1 MPDPTKHLALVIVNL
16 RPGIDGAT
24 TAMLELMHYIKR
36 IGYEAAVFNFLTGEP
51 YHRALMAQRITRKGS
66 KTDCQG
72 DIYHYRE
79 GEIDCHLYLLPF
91 TIKELGQRQTDI
103 LKKLNDI
110 MGNYHLDYLLTVDT
124 LSAFA
129 CYALSIPG
137 CHIFHS
143 LDNIQRIQSMHPAYM
158 NVIRSRDIAAV
169 SSFLQGKVKDLLGI
183 DATVLNPGIDFD
195 SYVATPDAD
204 ADAIGFYSSG
214 HLAYKGDEVVN
225 AIIRKMPERKFL
237 IVGRGYRR
245 DAATLPANVTF
256 DGFQSDM
263 KNFYRKLKVLLVP
276 SLVPE
281 GFPRIILEAA
291 ANGIPAIANNRGG
304 IPEALGDSGILI
316 ELDATAKPD
325 IERLADYYSAE
336 LRRLFDNPDEYNALS
351 NKARLR
357 ARHYAAELE
366 QDLRLFLLQRVP

>member
-36 IGYEAAVFNFLTGEP
+36 IGYDASVFNFLTGEP
-51 YHRALMAQRITRKGS
+51 HHRAQMAQRITIKGS
-66 KTDCQG
+66 KTDCQD

-91 TIKELGQRQTDI
+91 TIKELGQKQTDI
-103 LKKLNDI
+103 LKKLNEI
-110 MGNYHLDYLLTVDT
+110 ISNYHLDYLLTIDNF
-124 LSAFA
+124 SAFA
-129 CYALSIPG
+129 CYALSRPG

-143 LDNIQRIQSMHPAYM
+143 LDNIQQVQSMHPAYM

-169 SSFLQGKVKDLLGI
+169 SSFLQGKVKELLGI

-195 SYVATPDAD
+195 SYIASPDVD
-204 ADAIGFYSSG
+204 GDAIGFYSTG

-225 AIIRKMPERKFL
+225 AIIKKMPERKFL
-237 IVGRGYRR
+237 IVGKGFKR
-245 DAATLPANVTF
+245 DSSTLPANVTYC
-256 DGFQSDM
+256 GFQSDM
-263 KNFYRKLKVLLVP
+263 KNFFSKIKVLLVP

-281 GFPRIILEAA
+281 GFSRIIIEAA
-291 ANGIPAIANNRGG
+291 ANGIPTIANNRGG

-316 ELDATAKPD
+316 ELDSTSNPD
-325 IERLADYYSAE
+325 IERLAYRYVAE
-336 LRRLFDNPDEYNALS
+336 LRRLFNNPDEYEALS
-351 NKARLR
+351 NKALLR
-357 ARHYAAELE
+357 ARHYGAELE
-366 QDLRLFLLQRVP
+366 HDLRLFLQHHLQ